1 MNTPRFSFSW
11 NPINGAVRIRDS
23 FISPLYYG
31 HRHGPQECHGEP
43 AVTPYAQS
51 DDERTHSGGFMR
63 IAKMVV
69 GLVLLVTG
77 IAVVSTVP
85 AAATSASSAH
95 VASSSSGTPDGMPY
109 N

>member
-1 MNTPRFSFSW
+1 
-11 NPINGAVRIRDS
+11 
-23 FISPLYYG
+23 
-31 HRHGPQECHGEP
+31 
-43 AVTPYAQS
+43 
-51 DDERTHSGGFMR
+51 MR

-85 AAATSASSAH
+85 AAATSAGSAIVSST
-95 VASSSSGTPDGMPY
+95 SGGTPDGMPY